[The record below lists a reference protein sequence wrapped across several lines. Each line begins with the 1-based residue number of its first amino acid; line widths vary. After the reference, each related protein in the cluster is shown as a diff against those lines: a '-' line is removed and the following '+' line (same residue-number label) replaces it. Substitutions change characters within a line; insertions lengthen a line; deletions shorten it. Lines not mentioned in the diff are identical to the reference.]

1 MRLSF
6 FGSLGS
12 QEFVQPCSLG
22 IPYSV
27 MTEEQ
32 RRRNKLC
39 MRTPARRSPLF
50 PLGVSLVPSHTRPKT
65 LCPVPP
71 YPLELVERTQKKAKL
86 GGGESLDYWEGA
98 VVAHQMSDVRL
109 KIHSAA
115 ARKPSNE
122 LITDIASSHLIYWFL
137 FVFRFFQLSSP
148 NSYSLYP
155 LLSF

>member
-1 MRLSF
+1 M
-6 FGSLGS
+6 
-12 QEFVQPCSLG
+12 
-22 IPYSV
+22 
-27 MTEEQ
+27 
-32 RRRNKLC
+32 
-39 MRTPARRSPLF
+39 
-50 PLGVSLVPSHTRPKT
+50 
-65 LCPVPP
+65 
-71 YPLELVERTQKKAKL
+71 ERTQKKAKL

-148 NSYSLYP
+148 NSYPLYP
-155 LLSF
+155 LFSF